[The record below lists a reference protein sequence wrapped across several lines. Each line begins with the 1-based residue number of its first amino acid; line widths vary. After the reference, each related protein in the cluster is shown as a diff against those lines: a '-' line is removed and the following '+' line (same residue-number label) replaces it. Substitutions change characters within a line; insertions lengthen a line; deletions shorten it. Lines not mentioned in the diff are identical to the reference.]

1 MITLFIKNYINKKMA
16 DKYEAQVINDEVSN
30 ILYDWVNSSSV
41 EF

>member
-1 MITLFIKNYINKKMA
+1 MNIITLFIKNYINKKMA
-16 DKYEAQVINDEVSN
+16 DKYEDETQTVND